1 MSSMLEWGQEE
12 LERYLQ
18 TVEWDFIGKEELE
31 QIPFIEKRKYPK
43 RVARK
48 MLEQYAESLF
58 KISASRLGIYYS
70 KRIKKIYKTY
80 NSQFYQTTKRIGFK
94 SEDGLGH
101 YNGETL
107 IKMCE
112 TVLLPKPLKPEKLIL
127 KIRKLSDEE
136 LGELMM
142 YIAGKKIE
150 IKAVDRD

>member
-58 KISASRLGIYYS
+58 KISASS
-70 KRIKKIYKTY
+70 VST
-80 NSQFYQTTKRIGFK
+80 
-94 SEDGLGH
+94 
-101 YNGETL
+101 
-107 IKMCE
+107 
-112 TVLLPKPLKPEKLIL
+112 P
-127 KIRKLSDEE
+127 
-136 LGELMM
+136 
-142 YIAGKKIE
+142 
-150 IKAVDRD
+150 